1 MGDSTSGSA
10 PSQKAPSDKAIA
22 VANDKR
28 QYPRFKVEG
37 ATAVLGKPGLLQSIG
52 LLSAAR
58 PVINLS
64 QGGAM
69 IRLGKRLPVESRHD
83 LRIEI
88 LKCREVI
95 EATAEI
101 RWCLA
106 SAKKESDI
114 YVGVSFVEIS
124 AAERRKIAGMYEL
137 FTSAEYKAKAQ
148 VRKDASSIHLK
159 APPRP

>member
-1 MGDSTSGSA
+1 MGDPASA
-10 PSQKAPSDKAIA
+10 AAHLQKAPSDRAIPA
-22 VANDKR
+22 ANDKR

-37 ATAVLGKPGLLQSIG
+37 ATAILGKPGFLQNLG

-69 IRLGKRLPVESRHD
+69 IRLGKRLPIESRHD

-114 YVGVSFVEIS
+114 YVGVSFVELS
-124 AAERRKIAGMYEL
+124 DAERRKLIRMQEL
-137 FTSAEYKAKAQ
+137 FLSAEYKALAQ
-148 VRKDASSIHLK
+148 ARKD
-159 APPRP
+159 